1 MDCTGVDSP
10 PSTDKI
16 LATVGW
22 RLTTM
27 FKDLRSQL
35 FLWTIL
41 PLAIILVGA
50 AYLGVTSHQ
59 MAMREM
65 VLERDGAM
73 AREVAARLSES
84 LTNHAAIL
92 QSLDPNR
99 PESWDAQR
107 TVFDGGI
114 ASFDANGALLNAIPS
129 SQVWQTRRAII
140 QNLIATRATFS
151 SPILEDGAARV
162 LVTRRVDN
170 VIFIGAFTLPPFGNI
185 GIGAHG
191 AAYIVDGNGKIIAH
205 PNPLR
210 IGANMSQHEGIAK
223 VIRGETGATFH
234 HAADSSELVVGYTP
248 IALANWGLVVE
259 EPWADA
265 IDPMFQYSVLLP
277 FVLVIVAI
285 VALGA
290 IYFGLRNV
298 HQPLQRLAQAANR
311 IAYGDYHAAESQVGG
326 IHEIEELR
334 ETLDSM
340 AQQVSAAHD
349 AMQNYITA
357 MTRGQEDERLRLARE
372 LHDDT
377 IQSLIALQQR
387 IEMVEKSLGK
397 DPAITAAKIKELR
410 ELVGTSLVS
419 VRRFVS
425 DLRPTYLSEL
435 GLIPALE
442 MLAKESHAQFHIVGE
457 EKRLDAERELALYRI
472 VQESLRNIAKHAQA
486 KNISVIL
493 SFDEHE
499 LTATVEDD
507 GIGFTAPD
515 APTAYARAGHFGLMG
530 MQERAQLFGGNVY
543 VKSERGKGTKVV
555 AYVPIGSI
563 AR

>member
-1 MDCTGVDSP
+1 
-10 PSTDKI
+10 
-16 LATVGW
+16 
-22 RLTTM
+22 M
-27 FKDLRSQL
+27 FKDLRSQIL
-35 FLWTIL
+35 LWTIL
-41 PLAIILVGA
+41 PLAVILVGV
-50 AYLGVTSHQ
+50 AYFGVNSHQ

-84 LTNHAAIL
+84 LINHVAIL
-92 QSLDPNR
+92 QSLDSTR
-99 PESWDAQR
+99 PESWDIQR

-114 ASFDANGALLNAIPS
+114 ATFDLKGTLLNATPS
-129 SQVWQTRRAII
+129 SQVWQTRQTLV
-140 QNLIATRATFS
+140 QNLMTSRTTFS
-151 SPILEDGAARV
+151 LPISDNGTARV
-162 LVTRRVDN
+162 LVARQIDPGLLV
-170 VIFIGAFTLPPFGNI
+170 GAFTLPPFGNI

-191 AAYIVDGNGKIIAH
+191 VAYIVDGSGKIIAH
-205 PNPLR
+205 PDPTRL
-210 IGANMSQHEGIAK
+210 GENMSQHEGIAE

-234 HAADSSELVVGYTP
+234 HAANGAELVVGYTP
-248 IALANWGLVVE
+248 IASTSWGLIVE

-277 FVLVIVAI
+277 LVLALVAI

-290 IYFGLRNV
+290 LYFGVRNV
-298 HQPLQRLAQAANR
+298 HQPMQRLAQAANR
-311 IAYGDYHAAESQVGG
+311 IAYGDYQAAKTQVGG

-340 AQQVSAAHD
+340 AQQVSAAHN

-357 MTRGQEDERLRLARE
+357 MTRGQEDERMRLARE

-397 DPAITAAKIKELR
+397 DPTITATKIKELR
-410 ELVGTSLVS
+410 ELVSTSLTS

-442 MLAKESHAQFHIVGE
+442 MLAKESRAQFHIVGE
-457 EKRLDAERELALYRI
+457 EQRLDLERELALYRI

-486 KNISVIL
+486 QNISVTV
-493 SFDEHE
+493 SFDERQV
-499 LTATVEDD
+499 TATIEDD
-507 GIGFTAPD
+507 GIGFVAPD
-515 APTAYARAGHFGLMG
+515 VPTSYARAGHFGLMG

-543 VKSERGKGTKVV
+543 VKSEPGKGTRVI
-555 AYVPIGSI
+555 ACVPIGS
-563 AR
+563 

>member
-1 MDCTGVDSP
+1 
-10 PSTDKI
+10 
-16 LATVGW
+16 
-22 RLTTM
+22 M
-27 FKDLRSQL
+27 FRDLRSQL
-35 FLWTIL
+35 ILWTIL
-41 PLAIILVGA
+41 PLAVILVGV
-50 AYLGVTSHQ
+50 AYLGVNSHQ
-59 MAMREM
+59 MAMRDM

-73 AREVAARLSES
+73 AREVAARLSEA
-84 LTNHAAIL
+84 LTNHAAIM
-92 QSLDPNR
+92 QSLDPTR
-99 PESWDAQR
+99 PESWDVQR
-107 TVFDGGI
+107 PVFDGGI
-114 ASFDANGALLNAIPS
+114 ASFDSSGALLNAMPS
-129 SQVWQTRRAII
+129 SQVWGTRRVMT

-151 SPILEDGAARV
+151 TPVLEDGAARV
-162 LVTRRVDN
+162 LVSRRIDN
-170 VIFIGAFTLPPFGNI
+170 AILIGAFTLPPFGNV

-191 AAYIVDGNGKIIAH
+191 VAYIVDGDGKIIAH
-205 PNPLR
+205 PDPSRLGENL
-210 IGANMSQHEGIAK
+210 AQHGGIAEAM
-223 VIRGETGATFH
+223 RGESGATFH
-234 HAADSSELVVGYTP
+234 HAADGSELVVGYTP
-248 IALANWGLVVE
+248 IAFTTWGLIVE

-311 IAYGDYHAAESQVGG
+311 IAYGDYHAAETQVGG

-340 AQQVSAAHD
+340 AQQVSAAHK

-357 MTRGQEDERLRLARE
+357 MTRGQEDERMRLARE

-387 IEMVEKSLGK
+387 IEMVEKSSGK
-397 DPAITAAKIKELR
+397 DPALTATKIKELR

-442 MLAKESHAQFHIVGE
+442 MLAKESHAQFRIVGE
-457 EKRLDAERELALYRI
+457 EQRLDTERELALYRI

-486 KNISVIL
+486 KNISVTL
-493 SFDEHE
+493 SFDDHE
-499 LTATVEDD
+499 VTATIEDD
-507 GIGFTAPD
+507 GVGFSAPD

-555 AYVPIGSI
+555 AYVPMSAIVG
-563 AR
+563 